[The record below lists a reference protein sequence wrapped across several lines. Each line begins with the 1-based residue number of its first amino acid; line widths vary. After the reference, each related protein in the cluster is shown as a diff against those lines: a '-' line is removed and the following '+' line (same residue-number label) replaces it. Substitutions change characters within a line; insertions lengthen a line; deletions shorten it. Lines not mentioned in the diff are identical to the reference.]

1 MSSTLSGQWLWIPAR
16 QCSVTRRKSDA
27 TVSTAE
33 HPRLHSCWWMG
44 IIFSRSQSF
53 RLLHLGVS
61 CRIWCT
67 KADDVR
73 LQNCKSTGPERG
85 NQKQMEEGHHWD
97 SSKIH
102 RTIQKRLNVVR
113 KQNLGANS
121 AHFRLIA
128 VTGYRCR
135 AVRRVNYWLFCTL
148 RTPNT
153 LFAYFT
159 VKTKEYNVIG
169 LLSVL
174 FSYDCSLKFL
184 YRLFEFYCWA
194 VQHHRK
200 AWDVIY
206 KSPGYINTFNKY
218 SVYLLNVDTFALRF

>member
-97 SSKIH
+97 SSKMRH
-102 RTIQKRLNVVR
+102 TIQKRLTVVR
-113 KQNLGANS
+113 KQNLGAIQ
-121 AHFRLIA
+121 HIFPPIA
-128 VTGYRCR
+128 VTGYRSR
-135 AVRRVNYWLFCTL
+135 AVRRVEVIGYFVLFRHPILLRIWWDWPLTSLTNHHPSVLWHCWLGHLARKIVSEMT
-148 RTPNT
+148 
-153 LFAYFT
+153 
-159 VKTKEYNVIG
+159 YNVSSG
-169 LLSVL
+169 
-174 FSYDCSLKFL
+174 
-184 YRLFEFYCWA
+184 
-194 VQHHRK
+194 
-200 AWDVIY
+200 
-206 KSPGYINTFNKY
+206 T
-218 SVYLLNVDTFALRF
+218 